1 MVDPSVLLNLGGGV
15 IAGIAVGMAL
25 KTTLR
30 WALTLLGLII
40 LGLVGLMKAGIIVV
54 QWDAL
59 NSSIEGGVVYLGGI
73 IELAIADLSAQLV
86 GFSGGLLMGWKW
98 R

>member
-1 MVDPSVLLNLGGGV
+1 MDPSVLFSLGGGV

-25 KTTLR
+25 KAALR
-30 WALTLLGLII
+30 WALIFMGLII
-40 LGLVGLMKAGIIVV
+40 LGLVGLMNAGIIVI

-59 NSSIEGGVVYLGGI
+59 SKGLEGGVSFLGGYVK
-73 IELAIADLSAQLV
+73 LALADLSAQLV
-86 GFSGGLLMGWKW
+86 GFTGGMVMGFKW

>member
-1 MVDPSVLLNLGGGV
+1 MVDPSILLNLGGGV